1 MSLSP
6 KTHPPA
12 QAFPEKRSPEKLAC
26 EKPAPEKP
34 LPERLRA
41 IARALRAQ
49 RRLAAAGRSGYDLD
63 AHNALAREWRLA
75 TGRESAPEHV
85 PRAKERPR
93 VNARQAL
100 RAQAE
105 ALFAPR
111 PQPPREGAP

>member
-26 EKPAPEKP
+26 EKLAPEKP
-34 LPERLRA
+34 LPERLRE

-63 AHNALAREWRLA
+63 AHRALASAWRQA
-75 TGRESAPEHV
+75 TGRESAPEPV
-85 PRAKERPR
+85 ARAKERPR
-93 VNARQAL
+93 VNARQAW

-111 PQPPREGAP
+111 PQPPREGAR